1 MWKLE
6 SLMTTMTVIPHHKHR
21 LVLQWVT
28 MPLAATTLKANIRL
42 WTILRPRGATKI
54 LLAHPG
60 QPDLDPGNHQ
70 TCPIVHRPLPPRV
83 WRICC
88 PFPSPYRPCPHRLI
102 FAIWTNHRQS
112 MVWDRFWSN
121 CVWAVVRPPRQ
132 DSSQC
137 LLPNDGPQAICR
149 IKNPPLL
156 KNVQNIFS
164 LFPLH
169 IFFF

>member
-1 MWKLE
+1 
-6 SLMTTMTVIPHHKHR
+6 
-21 LVLQWVT
+21 
-28 MPLAATTLKANIRL
+28 
-42 WTILRPRGATKI
+42 
-54 LLAHPG
+54 
-60 QPDLDPGNHQ
+60 
-70 TCPIVHRPLPPRV
+70 
-83 WRICC
+83 
-88 PFPSPYRPCPHRLI
+88 
-102 FAIWTNHRQS
+102 

-169 IFFF
+169 IFSFKSITMTYLTPPHFTLELFSVVKEKKSEKFRSFKYLFAPRIPKKIKDAKSFPSKMSFLLFLGNSR